1 MQLPMNASKPQSS
14 ILWLQVCGLAAMQ
27 GAITLTWVAYNLYL
41 PRLLIQF
48 GFPQQL
54 ATTLLIIEAG
64 LTVVLEPIFG
74 GLSDEAQRWS
84 GSRFPFIA
92 VGVVLASALSIA
104 IPAVVAFGNLSTGI
118 RWLLPGVMVAW
129 ALAMAIFRSP
139 ALCLLGRYASAPN
152 LPRAASVLT
161 LIGGMAGATEP
172 LASQFILSL
181 GPVITFSTGSIL
193 LLGAAAMLRF
203 TNPQAS
209 ITSSKELTIS
219 TASRWLSVLRLG
231 LIFVTGTSITL
242 GFRVLVNALPKVL
255 IPQLPGAN
263 VGLMTGKILVT
274 LFLAAIPAGVLAV
287 RIGNRRA
294 MLIGLGAMIGFS
306 GLSLLAHGMAT
317 AMGIGIALG
326 ISFSLVSNGAIPFA
340 LTLAPLNNPGLG
352 IGMYFGGG
360 ALAVSLFKLG
370 LNPSN
375 IIAPNAAILLAAI
388 AFLVAAACITFSRT
402 GTLNTAN

>member
-1 MQLPMNASKPQSS
+1 MNASKSQSS
-14 ILWLQVCGLAAMQ
+14 ILWLQVCGLAAVQ
-27 GAITLTWVAYNLYL
+27 GAITLTWVTYNLYL
-41 PRLLIQF
+41 PVLLIQF
-48 GFPQQL
+48 GFPQEL
-54 ATTLLIIEAG
+54 ATTLLIVEAG
-64 LTVVLEPIFG
+64 LAVVLEPLFG

-92 VGVVLASALSIA
+92 VGVVLASASSIA
-104 IPAVVAFGNLSTGI
+104 IPTVVAFGSSSGGI

-129 ALAMAIFRSP
+129 ALTMTIFRSP
-139 ALCLLGRYASAPN
+139 ALCLLGRYASNKN

-181 GPVITFSTGSIL
+181 GPAITFATGSIV
-193 LLGAAAMLRF
+193 LLGAAAILRF

-209 ITSSKELTIS
+209 ITSSEGLTIS
-219 TASRWLSVLRLG
+219 TVSERFLVLNLG
-231 LIFVTGTSITL
+231 LIFATGASVTL
-242 GFRVLVNALPKVL
+242 GFRVLLNALPKVL

-274 LFLAAIPAGVLAV
+274 LFLAAIPAGAIAV

-294 MLIGLGAMIGFS
+294 MLIGLGATIGFS
-306 GLSLLAHGMAT
+306 GLPLFAHDTVT
-317 AMGIGIALG
+317 ALGIGIALG
-326 ISFSLVSNGAIPFA
+326 VSFSLISNGAIPFA

-360 ALAVSLFKLG
+360 ALAGSLVKSW
-370 LNPSN
+370 LNPAKMITPS
-375 IIAPNAAILLAAI
+375 AAILVAAI
-388 AFLVAAACITFSRT
+388 AFLVAAACIAVSKTV
-402 GTLNTAN
+402 TLSTTTD